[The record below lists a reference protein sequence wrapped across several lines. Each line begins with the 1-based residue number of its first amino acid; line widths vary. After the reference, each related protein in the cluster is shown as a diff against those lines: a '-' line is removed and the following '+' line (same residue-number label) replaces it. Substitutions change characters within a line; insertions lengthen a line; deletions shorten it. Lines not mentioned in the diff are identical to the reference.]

1 MRHCM
6 QGRAASWS
14 LWTAAVLLTL
24 GVTSARADEALA
36 ATSADEALV
45 ATSADEALAATSAD
59 EATPVAEVAPA
70 TLDLG
75 GFLAF
80 ADPETGEVRAPNA
93 EEAAALAQALG
104 KRGVQLHA
112 RSVQPIQVRTLPN
125 GMEAA
130 LLGLESVNFS
140 FAQIQADG
148 SVAFTCGLD
157 HDHSEDVSAPRTDN
171 RQVHQQRRATRP
183 VM

>member
-6 QGRAASWS
+6 QGRTASWL

-24 GVTSARADEALA
+24 GVTPARADEPTTTA
-36 ATSADEALV
+36 ATNQGS
-45 ATSADEALAATSAD
+45 SRAATQA
-59 EATPVAEVAPA
+59 EVPVAEVPVAEGAAVEVAPS
-70 TLDLG
+70 TVDLG

-93 EEAAALAQALG
+93 EEAAALAQELG

-140 FAQIQADG
+140 FAQVQEDG
-148 SVAFTCGLD
+148 TVAFACGLD
-157 HDHSEDVSAPRTDN
+157 HDHSEDEPAN
-171 RQVHQQRRATRP
+171 NQRRATRP
-183 VM
+183 EM